1 MRGRGDAARGCSL
14 TCPLA
19 QLLELPDLSG
29 PCIRQRRGE
38 GGCVRVAGGRGQ
50 GVRRSGRKGSQ
61 SSGGRGIEGEEEKGR
76 ERGVSRPRELL
87 RTDVGPVVLLR
98 EHLRYAPDDLE
109 PRGVREALELHEAL
123 VGVV

>member
-38 GGCVRVAGGRGQ
+38 GVREVAGDGG
-50 GVRRSGRKGSQ
+50 KG
-61 SSGGRGIEGEEEKGR
+61 
-76 ERGVSRPRELL
+76 
-87 RTDVGPVVLLR
+87 
-98 EHLRYAPDDLE
+98 
-109 PRGVREALELHEAL
+109 
-123 VGVV
+123 